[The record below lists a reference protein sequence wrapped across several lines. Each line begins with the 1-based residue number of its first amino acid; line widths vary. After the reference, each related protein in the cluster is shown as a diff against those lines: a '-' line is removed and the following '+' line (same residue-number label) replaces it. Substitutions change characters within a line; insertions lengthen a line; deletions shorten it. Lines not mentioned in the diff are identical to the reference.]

1 MNSLMSNVLKISC
14 VVAIAGAFSACTPK
28 LDNDQKKAS
37 YAIGQ
42 QIGTNMKNQGIDIDS
57 DAMGLAIKDVMKG
70 EKAKLT
76 PEEMQQALTKLQEAT
91 IKKQNEAAEKNAGE
105 GKKWLD
111 ENGKKPGV
119 QTTPSGL
126 QYKIVK
132 EGTGKK
138 PTDKDT
144 VVAHYTGT
152 LTNGQKFD
160 SSKDRNQPAEFP
172 VGGVIPGWTEA
183 LKMMPVG
190 SVWELYIP
198 STLAYGPSPRPGIP
212 ANSTLIFEVELIS
225 IKDAAPAA
233 KAEKKK

>member
-1 MNSLMSNVLKISC
+1 MNSINSNLLKISC
-14 VVAIAGAFSACTPK
+14 VVAVAAAFSACTPK

-42 QIGTNMKNQGIDIDS
+42 QIGQNMKNQGIDIDS
-57 DAMGLAIKDVMKG
+57 ESMGLAIKDVMKG

-91 IKKQNEAAEKNAGE
+91 IKKQNEAAEKNMAE
-105 GKKWLD
+105 GKKWLE
-111 ENGKKPGV
+111 ENGKKAGV
-119 QTTPSGL
+119 QTTGTGL

-160 SSKDRNQPAEFP
+160 SSRDRNQPAEFP

-198 STLAYGPSPRPGIP
+198 SNLAYGSSPRPGIP
-212 ANSTLIFEVELIS
+212 ANSVLVFEVELVS
-225 IKDAAPAA
+225 IKEAAPP
-233 KAEKKK
+233 EKKTK